1 MGMGN
6 TVLIIEED
14 EILLGI
20 YKEVLELHDY
30 NVQIASSG
38 LKGIEKFKQTKP
50 SLVIMEIEMPDI
62 DGLKVFK
69 KIKEIDENANIIIV
83 TSDLEFKAKNQK
95 ILEQEPIKVILKPI
109 LVQEL
114 LNLAKRYIGRKLE
127 RINSIEE
134 EMNELVNKT
143 DEFIR
148 KLNEKLIK

>member
-1 MGMGN
+1 MGN

-69 KIKEIDENANIIIV
+69 KIKEIDKNANIIIV

>member
-1 MGMGN
+1 MGN

-83 TSDLEFKAKNQK
+83 TSDLEFKTKNQK

>member
-1 MGMGN
+1 MGN